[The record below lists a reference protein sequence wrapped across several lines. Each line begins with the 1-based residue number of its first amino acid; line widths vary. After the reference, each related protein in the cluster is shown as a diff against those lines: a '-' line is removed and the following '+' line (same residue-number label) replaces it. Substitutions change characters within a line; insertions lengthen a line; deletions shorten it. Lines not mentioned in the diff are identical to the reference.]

1 MTGTLINN
9 STGVTKNPQEKSM
22 GYLSGVYFQIMGSGS
37 KLIRFLI
44 FLLVGVVIW
53 KLSYYAFPQ
62 TSPSAIKSAP
72 EEKINVVPSPLIRV
86 TVFYEALCPD
96 SRDFVVRQ
104 LLPAYRIMGDV
115 ITVELVPYGKA
126 QSSISPNGRKTFTC
140 QHGPREC
147 QANIMHACVSK
158 HVKDEQT
165 RLNIIECMIKINYN
179 EDPIEAGRKCLNKF
193 EENFKNVEKCATA
206 EEGEELHYHLGKM
219 THDLEPRVTFIPTIT
234 INDSQKH
241 QELILKNLVKKLCLV
256 LTGPTHP
263 ACGV

>member
-1 MTGTLINN
+1 M
-9 STGVTKNPQEKSM
+9 GVVHKSEDVSPSPGDHFTPLFAYKSWLHIWTTVLLVWVLALVFISEIQKLSLFQEK
-22 GYLSGVYFQIMGSGS
+22 
-37 KLIRFLI
+37 
-44 FLLVGVVIW
+44 
-53 KLSYYAFPQ
+53 
-62 TSPSAIKSAP
+62 
-72 EEKINVVPSPLIRV
+72 
-86 TVFYEALCPD
+86 
-96 SRDFVVRQ
+96 
-104 LLPAYRIMGDV
+104 
-115 ITVELVPYGKA
+115 
-126 QSSISPNGRKTFTC
+126 SSISPNGRKTFTC

-147 QANIMHACVSK
+147 KANIMHACVSK

-206 EEGEELHYHLGKM
+206 EEGEELHYHMGKM

-263 ACGV
+263 ACGVLYYM